1 MVSSV
6 TGLKNSAL
14 HGCMELRSRAQ
25 QSAKGLG
32 RSGRRLDSQPRD
44 ILWIMVRCPKREV
57 LAAVLAFLVVVFPA
71 ARASG
76 QSLPAPDASP
86 EAAQE
91 CTQLLQAHDAKSV
104 EVCKMYRDQAEA
116 GPSGEH
122 MARII
127 ANDEYGIAL
136 LAYAHAPQ
144 QGLAAFNREIGML
157 PESTVRPDSLQWASA
172 YWHRAT
178 AYQQLGQ
185 ADQAIQDLRVAEDT
199 LHKAASASAG
209 DPQMK
214 AHFEEL
220 RKRVLEQHAGL
231 LEQQGKHA
239 EAQKVLNTQ

>member
-1 MVSSV
+1 
-6 TGLKNSAL
+6 
-14 HGCMELRSRAQ
+14 MEVWRLRNGANKVRRSPE
-25 QSAKGLG
+25 
-32 RSGRRLDSQPRD
+32 RSGRRLDSHPRD
-44 ILWIMVRCPKREV
+44 ILWIMVRCPNREV
-57 LAAVLAFLVVVFPA
+57 LAASLAFLVFVFPA

-76 QSLPAPDASP
+76 QDVHAPDTSP

-91 CTQLLQAHDAKSV
+91 CTRLLQGHDAKSV
-104 EVCKMYRDQAEA
+104 EACKTYRDQAEA
-116 GPSGEH
+116 GPSSEH

-127 ANDEYGIAL
+127 ANDEYGITL

-144 QGLAAFNREIGML
+144 QGLAAFNREIAML
-157 PESTVRPDSLQWASA
+157 PESTVQPDSLQWASA

-185 ADQAIQDLRVAEDT
+185 ADHAIQDLRVAEDA
-199 LHKAASASAG
+199 LHKAAIASAG